1 MFRLARGMLPARRP
15 ASGGSAEERGTGR
28 TGAAAGS
35 AKLIRAGVET
45 PLAAKP
51 GDILFS
57 GDAMKT
63 EAAPASF
70 LYCPSKSS
78 QSLAAAGDVLFGPNE
93 LKIRAGKIA
102 DPKPMGSCFLP
113 QVVRVAV
120 ASQQHYGVS
129 MTRGLKDDTKQ
140 PQPVPP
146 DKWPAAAAAEIAPF
160 DKALAADPEGSR
172 RNGRPGR
179 GIRKK

>member
-1 MFRLARGMLPARRP
+1 MRLIGAIALAACCLPACLLL
-15 ASGGSAEERGTGR
+15 AEAQKKEEPVGLVLQP
-28 TGAAAGS
+28 GS

-63 EAAPASF
+63 EAAAASF

-78 QSLAAAGDVLFGPNE
+78 QSLAPAGDVVFGPAQ

-102 DPKPMGSCFLP
+102 DTKQVSSCFLP
-113 QVVRVAV
+113 QVVRV
-120 ASQQHYGVS
+120 
-129 MTRGLKDDTKQ
+129 
-140 PQPVPP
+140 
-146 DKWPAAAAAEIAPF
+146 
-160 DKALAADPEGSR
+160 
-172 RNGRPGR
+172 
-179 GIRKK
+179 